1 MKVEIGEVKT
11 RANHYQIS
19 GNLINGWKT
28 VDGVRMQNIENEFIT
43 RQIAYINTEKGTL
56 KCVCG
61 REFLI
66 NSKLELIEC
75 SY

>member
-28 VDGVRMQNIENEFIT
+28 VDGVLTDNIEKENIT
-43 RQIAYINTEKGTL
+43 RQIAYINAEKGII

-66 NSKLELIEC
+66 DSELELSEC